1 MFLDENFWEMPGHYR
16 IKTWRKPHVH
26 PDAFREQPVLV
37 TGGAGMLGS
46 SLVVRLVELGARV
59 RVLDAMLPD
68 YGGNL
73 FNLSE
78 VRDRIEWLQGDIRDP
93 DCLRRALRGVRTVF
107 NLAAQVS
114 YIDSNIEMEKDLQIN
129 CLGQIRLLEA
139 CRALPVP
146 PRVLFSSSRFVY
158 GRIERNPVDESHPLH
173 CLSIYGIHKLAGE
186 KYHRFFY
193 DRYGLPTVSLR
204 IANPY
209 GPRQQ
214 MKHSKYGIVNW
225 FIRLGLEGKPL
236 TVYGSGLQKR
246 DYIYVEDLVE
256 AFLSAAVSP
265 KAPGQVYN
273 VGSGQ
278 GISFRQMAEE
288 IARQIPGCRVEE
300 VAWHPS
306 RYFVETGDYVSDIGA
321 LRRDTGWQPR
331 IGLSEGIARTIAYY
345 RRYREFYWNQEEAL
359 TPARAVSQ

>member
-1 MFLDENFWEMPGHYR
+1 MQPS
-16 IKTWRKPHVH
+16 
-26 PDAFREQPVLV
+26 AFRNLPVLV

-78 VRDRIEWLQGDIRDP
+78 VRDRIEWIQGDIRDS
-93 DCLRRALRGVRTVF
+93 DCLRRALQGIRTVF

-114 YIDSNIEMEKDLQIN
+114 YIDSNVDMERDLEIN

-139 CRALPVP
+139 CRALPVL
-146 PRVLFSSSRFVY
+146 PRVVFSSSRFVY
-158 GRIERNPVDESHPLH
+158 GRIERNPVDELHPLN
-173 CLSIYGIHKLAGE
+173 CLSVYGIHKLAGE

-193 DRYGLPTVSLR
+193 DRYGLPAVSLR

-214 MKHSKYGIVNW
+214 MKHSKYGILNW

-236 TVYGSGLQKR
+236 TVYGKGLQKR

-256 AFLSAAVSP
+256 AFLGAALSP
-265 KAPGQVYN
+265 EAPGQVYN
-273 VGSGQ
+273 VGSGT
-278 GISFRQMAEE
+278 GISFREMAEE
-288 IARQIPGCRVEE
+288 VARQIPGAQVTEVE
-300 VAWHPS
+300 WNPS
-306 RYFVETGDYVSDIGA
+306 RYFVETGDYVSDTSKIQQ
-321 LRRDTGWQPR
+321 DTGWQPR
-331 IGLSEGIARTIAYY
+331 VPLQEGISRTIAYY
-345 RRYREFYWNQEEAL
+345 RKHRDFYWDSEEVAAS
-359 TPARAVSQ
+359 TRASE

>member
-1 MFLDENFWEMPGHYR
+1 MAPSGFNA
-16 IKTWRKPHVH
+16 K
-26 PDAFREQPVLV
+26 PVLV

-46 SLVVRLVELGARV
+46 SLVVRLVQLGAKV

-78 VRDRIEWLQGDIRDP
+78 VKDRIEWVQGDIRDS
-93 DCLRRALRGVRTVF
+93 DCLRRSLQGIQTVF

-114 YIDSNIEMEKDLQIN
+114 YIDSNVDMERDLDIN
-129 CLGQIRLLEA
+129 CAGQIRLLEE
-139 CRALPVP
+139 CRRLPEL
-146 PRVLFSSSRFVY
+146 PRVVFSSSRFVY
-158 GRIERNPVDESHPLH
+158 GRIERNPVDELHPLN

-186 KYHRFFY
+186 KYHRFYF

-225 FIRLGLEGKPL
+225 FVRLGLEGKPL
-236 TVYGSGLQKR
+236 TVYGEGRQKR

-256 AFLSAAVSP
+256 AFLAAAVSP

-273 VGSGQ
+273 VGCGN
-278 GISFRQMAEE
+278 GVSFREMAEE
-288 IARQIPGCRVEE
+288 VARQISGVAVTEVE
-300 VAWHPS
+300 WNPS
-306 RYFVETGDYVSDIGA
+306 RYFVETGDYVSDISKI
-321 LRRDTGWQPR
+321 REETGWQPQVSLR
-331 IGLSEGIARTIAYY
+331 EGIAQTLSYY
-345 RRYREFYWNQEEAL
+345 RKYRDRYWTPEETA
-359 TPARAVSQ
+359 ASVVSE

>member
-1 MFLDENFWEMPGHYR
+1 MSFLQGKE
-16 IKTWRKPHVH
+16 
-26 PDAFREQPVLV
+26 VLV

-46 SLVVRLVELGARV
+46 SLVVRLAGLGAKV

-78 VRDRIEWLQGDIRDP
+78 VKDRIEWIQGDIRDSA
-93 DCLRRALRGVRTVF
+93 CLRQALRGIRMVF

-114 YIDSNIEMEKDLQIN
+114 YIDSNVDMEKDLDIN

-139 CRALPVP
+139 CRALPIL
-146 PRVLFSSSRFVY
+146 PRVVFSSSRFVY
-158 GRIERNPVDESHPLH
+158 GRIERNPVNELHPLN
-173 CLSIYGIHKLAGE
+173 CLSVYGIHKLAGE

-225 FIRLGLEGKPL
+225 FVRLGLEGKPL
-236 TVYGSGLQKR
+236 TVYGKGLQKR

-256 AFLSAAVSP
+256 AFLLAALSP
-265 KAPGQVYN
+265 KTPGQVYN
-273 VGSGQ
+273 IGSGQ
-278 GISFRQMAEE
+278 GISFHIMAEE
-288 IARQIPGCRVEE
+288 VARQIPGSLVTEVE
-300 VAWHPS
+300 WNPS
-306 RYFVETGDYVSDIGA
+306 RYFVETGDYVSDISKI
-321 LRRDTGWQPR
+321 RQDTGWQPR
-331 IGLSEGIARTIAYY
+331 VPLQEGISRTLAYY
-345 RRYREFYWNQEEAL
+345 RKYRDSYWNSEEVAA
-359 TPARAVSQ
+359 PARASQ